1 MAATVEYISICVS
14 YHCENIV
21 EGDLERSQGSPR
33 VRQERLTSVEK
44 RVDQGTESRLIL
56 GKENG
61 GSLKS
66 TVEVHP
72 GVEVEFTPRVEVSP
86 QSRGSVDLRIEV

>member
-1 MAATVEYISICVS
+1 MAPTVEYISICVS

-33 VRQERLTSVEK
+33 VRQERLTRAEK
-44 RVDQGTESRLIL
+44 RVGQGTESRLIL
-56 GKENG
+56 GIENWWAENRD
-61 GSLKS
+61 SLKS

-72 GVEVEFTPRVEVSP
+72 VVEVEFT
-86 QSRGSVDLRIEV
+86 L